1 MSLDWLDSWRNVCSL
16 GCPNLHTL
24 RFLINFRLAGRFY
37 KGCASDWYCE
47 AAGYLYVS
55 FSYGSNYLYYN
66 FTCCNTNECNTPNL
80 PEPPAG
86 SLQCYS
92 CDSDTYNCTSTVTC
106 RDQELCFQTNYK
118 NSSKTL
124 HGCASEY
131 LCSDSELSQSY
142 FDGPL
147 SCCNTSLCNGPEAT
161 APSDLQ
167 ENPEDSVFS
176 GSEQMVAPALLLS
189 LLLCSH

>member
-1 MSLDWLDSWRNVCSL
+1 MEREIQVDLCSVGRDEVAVPDRCGEGVELKGKDQSIQTLTCVSDSQS
-16 GCPNLHTL
+16 G
-24 RFLINFRLAGRFY
+24 FY

-66 FTCCNTNECNTPNL
+66 LTCCNTNECNTPNL
-80 PEPPAG
+80 PEPPVG

-92 CDSDTYNCTSTVTC
+92 CDSDTYNCTSTMTC

-118 NSSKTL
+118 NSTKTI

-147 SCCNTSLCNGPEAT
+147 SCCNTSLCNGPG
-161 APSDLQ
+161 L
-167 ENPEDSVFS
+167 
-176 GSEQMVAPALLLS
+176 APA
-189 LLLCSH
+189 